1 MFPSAA
7 ERGDCS
13 WTWPYYYL
21 SRAARGDTR
30 GHDPAVRLV
39 GPGRVCQARRRS
51 LLVAEALAST
61 GDEIVTTESQQ
72 LSPEADE
79 QRRRSRDAFLSGVA
93 AAAAAIP
100 SGPDS
105 AATQPAGAIFTS
117 DLARRVA

>member
-1 MFPSAA
+1 M
-7 ERGDCS
+7 
-13 WTWPYYYL
+13 
-21 SRAARGDTR
+21 
-30 GHDPAVRLV
+30 
-39 GPGRVCQARRRS
+39 CQARRRS

-72 LSPEADE
+72 LSPGADE

-93 AAAAAIP
+93 ASAAAAVP
-100 SGPDS
+100 SGSDS